1 MGLFIMTRFTLY
13 IDYGTAL
20 WSRVIQSFGW
30 AFLFVPISTMAFA
43 LIPKARTN
51 YATGLFN
58 LARNVG
64 GSAGIATVTTLL
76 ARRAQFHQHV
86 LVSHMT
92 PYDPAYRQALAGAT
106 QLAAAHGASLP
117 DAAAQA
123 HGLLYG
129 TMLRQS
135 NMLAFA
141 DAFWVMGLLFLL
153 IVPLM
158 FLMKKIKPARAPLVV
173 E

>member
-1 MGLFIMTRFTLY
+1 MARFNLY
-13 IDYGTAL
+13 IDYRAAL
-20 WSRVIQSFGW
+20 WSRIVQSFGM
-30 AFLFVPISTMAFA
+30 AFLFVPISVVAFA
-43 LIPKARTN
+43 FIPKARTS

-76 ARRAQFHQHV
+76 ARRAQVHQQT
-86 LVSHMT
+86 LVSHLT
-92 PYDPAYRQALAGAT
+92 PYDSAYRNSLAGAT
-106 QLAAAHGASLP
+106 QLLHAHGASLP
-117 DAAAQA
+117 DAAAGAQ
-123 HGLLYG
+123 GLLYG
-129 TMLRQS
+129 SMLRQS

-141 DAFWVMGLLFLL
+141 DAFWVMAMLFLL

-158 FLMKKIKPARAPLVV
+158 FCMKKMKPARTPLVV